1 MFPRASAFRLAQRAG
16 APAVR
21 SSPVRSGVLQR
32 RFASTEQKAPA
43 LPDNAFNRERAAVKA
58 HAAATSDLWRKLS
71 IYAVVPVVI
80 LASINAYN
88 LWNEHW
94 EHWEHMPPLEERVEY
109 PYQNIRNKNYP
120 WGDGDKTVGFVDAGF
135 SPLQS
140 PLNPSTRDLPLSDLV
155 PPSARN
161 GTMRLR
167 IVEVSDVAGH
177 DGISTQL

>member
-1 MFPRASAFRLAQRAG
+1 MFPRASVFRLAHRTG
-16 APAVR
+16 VPATR

-32 RFASTEQKAPA
+32 RFNSTEQKLPP

-71 IYAVVPVVI
+71 IYSLSDAVVPVVL

-120 WGDGDKTVGFVDAGF
+120 WGDGDKVCPCHIWALTYVVY
-135 SPLQS
+135 
-140 PLNPSTRDLPLSDLV
+140 
-155 PPSARN
+155 
-161 GTMRLR
+161 
-167 IVEVSDVAGH
+167 I
-177 DGISTQL
+177 